1 MFPLKFTSKT
11 YRHDYTLQEAEYDKQ
26 ELKILINKLNNNYNP
41 KNQTKIEDK
50 EDVLKSAK
58 KLLSIRDDIIRAF
71 NKGISTHRW
80 ISSGKRIRRRI
91 R

>member
-1 MFPLKFTSKT
+1 M
-11 YRHDYTLQEAEYDKQ
+11 LQEAEYDKQ
-26 ELKILINKLNNNYNP
+26 ELKMLINKLNNNYNP

-50 EDVLKSAK
+50 EDALKSAK

-71 NKGISTHRW
+71 NKGISTYRW